1 MSTTACVTLI
11 LQGVIFAAWAALMFR
26 TLFRLNTIAERPRR
40 ALGQS
45 PLPFRQ
51 TIATFADFAKGRT
64 LRPDRNR
71 LIWLTLL
78 LFASIALGEAAR

>member
-26 TLFRLNTIAERPRR
+26 TLFRLNTIAAARRR
-40 ALGQS
+40 ALGHGG
-45 PLPFRQ
+45 LAFRQ
-51 TIATFADFAKGRT
+51 TISTFADFAKGRT
-64 LRPDRNR
+64 LRTDRNR

-78 LFASIALGEAAR
+78 LFASIALGAAAR